1 VQTSGNSTFGTLYR
15 LTAAT
20 LVAGLAIMP
29 VQIVVFLASPPP
41 CDVAGYFD
49 LLQARPLLGLLNLD
63 LLYMLSNLLLVPLY
77 LAFYVTLRRSG
88 ESLIPLALVVGLL
101 GLAIYFSTN
110 PGLEMLSFAG
120 KYAAAGTEAE
130 RLVFIAAGEVMLAR
144 FTGTSFTVYYLL
156 SGLALLLFAG
166 VMLRSTVY
174 SRLTARMGLLAGLL
188 MLVPSSAGQIGV
200 AFSLASLIPWVAF
213 CVLLIRQFLRMARE

>member
-1 VQTSGNSTFGTLYR
+1 MQTSDRSTFGILYR
-15 LTAAT
+15 LTAAA
-20 LVAGLAIMP
+20 LVAGLAIIP
-29 VQIVVFLASPPP
+29 IQIVVFLAWPPP

-49 LLQARPLLGLLNLD
+49 LLQTKPLLGLLNLD
-63 LLYMLSNLLLVPLY
+63 LLYMLSNLPLVPLY
-77 LAFYVTLRRSG
+77 LTLYVTLRRSG
-88 ESLIPLALVVGLL
+88 ESIMPLALVVGLL

-110 PGLEMLSFAG
+110 PGMEMLSFAG

-130 RLVFIAAGEVMLAR
+130 RLVFLAAGEVMLAR

-166 VMLRSTVY
+166 VMHRGSVY
-174 SRLTARMGLLAGLL
+174 TRLTARMGLLAGVL

-213 CVLLIRQFLRMARE
+213 CVLLIPQCLRMARE